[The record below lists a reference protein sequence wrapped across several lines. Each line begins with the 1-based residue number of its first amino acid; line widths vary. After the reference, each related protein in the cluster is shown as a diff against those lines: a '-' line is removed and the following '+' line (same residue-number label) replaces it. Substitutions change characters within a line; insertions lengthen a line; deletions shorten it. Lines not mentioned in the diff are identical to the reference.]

1 MATTSAS
8 RRQGS
13 ASGSVSGP
21 GSGSISLREVAQ
33 RAGVSSQTVS
43 RVANGS
49 DLVRPDTAE
58 RVRAAMREL
67 GYRPN
72 YAARA
77 LKHGR
82 FNNVGVILFN
92 TTQTGNMRIL
102 SSISATAARYGYAIT
117 LLTLDGGTETGA
129 RTAGGA
135 ASRTS
140 AGDPAGRLV
149 NQSASRPADRTY
161 ADHAPIAAEP
171 SLTPAQA
178 LARMRTLPID
188 GVIIALERRPADLTT
203 FLPTAKLPVVLIT
216 EGPLPGCLT
225 VDADQLD
232 CSAQAVGLLLDEGH
246 RTVHHIAGPESSCAS
261 QEREQAWRAALARRG
276 VTPPPVLRGDWSA
289 DSGYDAGLEL
299 ARDPNCTAVYASNDQ
314 MAYGCML
321 AMRASGRRVPED
333 VSVIGVDDS
342 LTAVVPRLDLDTV
355 RIPFDAIGER
365 AFTMVMR
372 ACEGEELP
380 TGVRAVLPVELVRRG
395 SVAACAGDRS

>member
-1 MATTSAS
+1 MTNS
-8 RRQGS
+8 RRH
-13 ASGSVSGP
+13 GSV
-21 GSGSISLREVAQ
+21 SLREVAQ
-33 RAGVSSQTVS
+33 YAGVSSQTVS

-49 DLVRPDTAE
+49 DLVRPETAE
-58 RVRAAMREL
+58 RVRRAMREL

-82 FNNVGVILFN
+82 FNNIGVILFN

-102 SSISATAARYGYAIT
+102 SGISATAARHGYAVT
-117 LLTLDGGTETGA
+117 LLTLDGGNDGDDGHGSA
-129 RTAGGA
+129 NLAPTAGE
-135 ASRTS
+135 
-140 AGDPAGRLV
+140 PAF
-149 NQSASRPADRTY
+149 
-161 ADHAPIAAEP
+161 
-171 SLTPAQA
+171 TPARA

-188 GVIIALERRPADLTT
+188 GVIIALERRPADLTP
-203 FLPTAKLPVVLIT
+203 FLPTERLPIVLIT
-216 EGPLPGCLT
+216 EGPLPGCIT

-232 CSAQAVGLLLDEGH
+232 CSEQAVGLLLDEGH
-246 RTVHHIAGPESSCAS
+246 RTVYHIAGPESSCSS
-261 QEREQAWRAALARRG
+261 QEREQAWRAALERRG
-276 VTPPPVLRGDWSA
+276 AAAPPVLRGDWSA

-342 LTAVVPRLDLDTV
+342 LTAVVPRLDLDTM
-355 RIPFDAIGER
+355 RLPFDAIGER

-372 ACEGEELP
+372 ACEGEEPP
-380 TGVRAVLPVELVRRG
+380 TGVRNVLPVELVKRG
-395 SVAACAGDRS
+395 SVAAGPSGRA

>member
-1 MATTSAS
+1 MATS
-8 RRQGS
+8 RRHD
-13 ASGSVSGP
+13 SV
-21 GSGSISLREVAQ
+21 SLREVAQ
-33 RAGVSSQTVS
+33 RAGVSPQTVS

-102 SSISATAARYGYAIT
+102 SGIGAAAARHGYAVT
-117 LLTLDGGTETGA
+117 LLTLDGGCNGRADGTDGNADGVTNSVLDDE
-129 RTAGGA
+129 A
-135 ASRTS
+135 A
-140 AGDPAGRLV
+140 
-149 NQSASRPADRTY
+149 
-161 ADHAPIAAEP
+161 P

-188 GVIIALERRPADLTT
+188 GVIIALERRPAD
-203 FLPTAKLPVVLIT
+203 FGPFRPTDRLPVVLIA
-216 EGPLPGCLT
+216 EGPLPGCVT
-225 VDADQLD
+225 VDADQAG
-232 CSAQAVGLLLDEGH
+232 CSAQAVDLLLREGH
-246 RTVHHIAGPESSCAS
+246 RTVHHIAGPAFSCSSN
-261 QEREQAWRAALARRG
+261 ERERAWREELERRG
-276 VTPPPVLRGDWSA
+276 IPVPAPLRGDWSA

-299 ARDPNCTAVYASNDQ
+299 ARDPDCTAVYASNDQ

-342 LTAVVPRLDLDTV
+342 LTAVVPRLDLDTM
-355 RIPFDAIGER
+355 RMPFDAIGER

-372 ACEGEELP
+372 ACEGETL
-380 TGVRAVLPVELVRRG
+380 RADARTALPVELVRRG
-395 SVAACAGDRS
+395 STGPAPR

>member
-1 MATTSAS
+1 MATAPAS
-8 RRQGS
+8 RRQGP

-21 GSGSISLREVAQ
+21 GSGSVSLREVAQ

-102 SSISATAARYGYAIT
+102 SGISATAARYGYAIT
-117 LLTLDGGTETGA
+117 LLTLDGGTGNGCGNVSRA
-129 RTAGGA
+129 SAGSP
-135 ASRTS
+135 ASRAT
-140 AGDPAGRLV
+140 D
-149 NQSASRPADRTY
+149 RP

-188 GVIIALERRPADLTT
+188 GVIIALERRPVDLTPL
-203 FLPTAKLPVVLIT
+203 LPTAKLPVVLIT
-216 EGPLPGCLT
+216 EGPLPGCVT
-225 VDADQLD
+225 VDADQFD
-232 CSAQAVGLLLDEGH
+232 CSAQAVELLLNEGH

-261 QEREQAWRAALARRG
+261 QEREQAWQAALTRRG
-276 VTPPPVLRGDWSA
+276 ITPPPVLRGDWSA
-289 DSGYDAGLEL
+289 DAGYDAGLTL

-395 SVAACAGDRS
+395 SVAARHGERS